1 MCGSPGSPD
10 WRTLRS
16 APNCS
21 LLPASAISRLLSSQ
35 RAGDRASRRHLPLD
49 PGALPLAPPRE
60 GRPME
65 RGQRFTYTA
74 PPHSPTSHRLAARRR
89 LRSGRTPPG
98 PLPAPPR
105 RRPHPQPFRLPS
117 AHPPRRGS
125 GRVPRGQLE
134 QQAWEQRSSHFL
146 APEGSVASLL
156 PSVKQ
161 ARAPRPARACK
172 LLPGA
177 GSREPRRRRAPS
189 SAGERPAATS
199 SRAKSSSPP
208 PSLGWFVRPSV
219 RGPLPPSPA
228 AAPAPARQRV
238 PSPPRRSARGLA
250 GSRLSRSLPA
260 PVATSAARS
269 GARRPRASWLG
280 PSPEGGG
287 NGGAA
292 RAGRRGESG
301 GGSEAAPWA
310 SDRSPPASGSG
321 PGRERGAAGQ
331 RRER

>member
-1 MCGSPGSPD
+1 M
-10 WRTLRS
+10 W
-16 APNCS
+16 APRLAGLENFAKRPK
-21 LLPASAISRLLSSQ
+21 LLPASGLSHFSPSLLTKSGAPSKPSPPAAGSRGTASST
-35 RAGDRASRRHLPLD
+35 PE
-49 PGALPLAPPRE
+49 E

-65 RGQRFTYTA
+65 RGQRFTYTPPA
-74 PPHSPTSHRLAARRR
+74 PQPHVALLPGR

-98 PLPAPPR
+98 PLSAPPR
-105 RRPHPQPFRLPS
+105 RRPHPQSFRLPG

-189 SAGERPAATS
+189 SAGESPAATS
-199 SRAKSSSPP
+199 SRAKSSSLP

-219 RGPLPPSPA
+219 RGPLPPLP
-228 AAPAPARQRV
+228 PPPPPPLQPRFGCV
-238 PSPPRRSARGLA
+238 SPPRLAALLA
-250 GSRLSRSLPA
+250 GSRARGSLARSLP
-260 PVATSAARS
+260 
-269 GARRPRASWLG
+269 
-280 PSPEGGG
+280 PSL
-287 NGGAA
+287 
-292 RAGRRGESG
+292 
-301 GGSEAAPWA
+301 
-310 SDRSPPASGSG
+310 PAQ
-321 PGRERGAAGQ
+321 RGAEPGGRQ
-331 RRER
+331 LPG